1 LADVNANIGINF
13 DTSQALA
20 QLRQL
25 QAGLS
30 RFNQT
35 LTQGNVAAM
44 NAQKS
49 LNSQLMQAIN
59 ATGKFVAT
67 QKDVATST
75 SSFTQALEKNQMS
88 MKQYFRY
95 TAAAATQNT
104 KIFKGMFAQE
114 RETLTRA
121 SKDRVKLLQAQYIQ
135 MQSANGDMIKTLQ
148 VIPKHLKMVNGQY
161 TDYATRMQMAA
172 QRQQFLNKLLSHLRF

>member
-1 LADVNANIGINF
+1 MADVNSNIGINF

-44 NAQKS
+44 QAQKG
-49 LNSQLMQAIN
+49 LNSQLIQAIN

-75 SSFTQALEKNQMS
+75 SSFTQSLEKNQMS
-88 MKQYFRY
+88 MRQYFRY
-95 TAAAATQNT
+95 TAAAAT
-104 KIFKGMFAQE
+104 A
-114 RETLTRA
+114 
-121 SKDRVKLLQAQYIQ
+121 V
-135 MQSANGDMIKTLQ
+135 
-148 VIPKHLKMVNGQY
+148 
-161 TDYATRMQMAA
+161 
-172 QRQQFLNKLLSHLRF
+172 RF